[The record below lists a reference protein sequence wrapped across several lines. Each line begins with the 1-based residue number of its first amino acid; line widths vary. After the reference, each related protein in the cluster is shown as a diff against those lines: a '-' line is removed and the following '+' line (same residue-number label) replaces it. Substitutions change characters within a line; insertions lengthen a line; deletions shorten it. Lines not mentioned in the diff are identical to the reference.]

1 MGHELEIISI
11 ILIIGFTI
19 ILLLPII
26 LSLFLD
32 SAEDLVRTYNRM
44 KKRKKK
50 ENTKK
55 DREKNLDKIIFYEYY
70 ESTKHLQET
79 FTQKKEDA
87 RELINIIF
95 PAPQLSNNKFID
107 EIDDISKKF
116 NKIYDN
122 LLKFHVH
129 YPKEDAKS
137 EEIIR
142 QERKKLLRL
151 NRRLENILGELAILL
166 LDNEDDVDIDEIDED
181 IKNDTDDIRK
191 YSNNYTTIG
200 TTDCSDIIDEIIE
213 TTPNESDCDDIVDSI
228 APITGLLVDAF
239 GRKKPFVDCL
249 DCIHSNRID
258 TNHIY
263 CSKKPKITKNRL
275 QGKCDDFEKRIRVR
289 DVFK

>member
-1 MGHELEIISI
+1 MAHELGIISI

-32 SAEDLVRTYNRM
+32 SAEDLVRTYNRI

-50 ENTKK
+50 DNTRR
-55 DREKNLDKIIFYEYY
+55 DREKNNKVIFREYY
-70 ESTKHLQET
+70 ESTKYLQET

-87 RELINIIF
+87 RDLINIIF

-122 LLKFHVH
+122 LLKFHIH

-137 EEIIR
+137 EKIIR

-166 LDNEDDVDIDEIDED
+166 LDNEDDIDIDEIDED

-191 YSNNYTTIG
+191 YSNNYTKIG
-200 TTDCSDIIDEIIE
+200 TKDYSDIIDEIIE
-213 TTPNESDCDDIVDSI
+213 TTPNESDCDDIVNSI
-228 APITGLLVDAF
+228 APIRTGLLVDAF
-239 GRKKPFVDCL
+239 GAKTFVDCL

-258 TNHIY
+258 TDHI
-263 CSKKPKITKNRL
+263 CCLKTLKIKKNRL
-275 QGKCDDFEKRIRVR
+275 EGKCDDFERRIKGRN
-289 DVFK
+289 VFK

>member
-1 MGHELEIISI
+1 MGHELGIISI

-19 ILLLPII
+19 ILLFPII
-26 LSLFLD
+26 CSLFLE

-44 KKRKKK
+44 KRRKKK
-50 ENTKK
+50 ENTKR
-55 DREKNLDKIIFYEYY
+55 DREKNLNKIIFYEYY
-70 ESTKHLQET
+70 ESTKLLQET
-79 FTQKKEDA
+79 FAQNKEDA

-129 YPKEDAKS
+129 YPNEDAKS
-137 EEIIR
+137 EKIIR

-191 YSNNYTTIG
+191 YSNNYTKIG
-200 TTDCSDIIDEIIE
+200 TKDCSDIIDEIIE

-228 APITGLLVDAF
+228 APIRTGLLVDAF
-239 GRKKPFVDCL
+239 GRKTFVDCL

-258 TNHIY
+258 ANHIY
-263 CSKKPKITKNRL
+263 CSKTRRIKKNRL
-275 QGKCDDFEKRIRVR
+275 EGKCDDFEKRIRVR
-289 DVFK
+289 DIFK